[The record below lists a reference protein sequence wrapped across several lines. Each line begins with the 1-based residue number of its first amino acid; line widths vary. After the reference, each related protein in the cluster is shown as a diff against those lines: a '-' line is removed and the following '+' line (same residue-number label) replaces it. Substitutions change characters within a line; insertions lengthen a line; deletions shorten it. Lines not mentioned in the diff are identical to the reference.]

1 MRKTKR
7 CCRGSCS
14 AIRGDPGNLKVEHGI
29 RMLRLPSAPPA
40 GYRLKT
46 RLYTLI
52 VFLGLLPL
60 LAAAIGLVAIE
71 YSQRDGAALDRAAR
85 GAIHLERVNALVN
98 GVVMD
103 SRAIDTS

>member
-1 MRKTKR
+1 
-7 CCRGSCS
+7 
-14 AIRGDPGNLKVEHGI
+14 
-29 RMLRLPSAPPA
+29 MLRLPSARPA
-40 GYRLKT
+40 GYSLKT

-103 SRAIDTS
+103 SRAIDTSLDSNAAAPLCKT